1 MDFFG
6 KRKADFSNGVCR
18 CWDFTRKREKGDNSG
33 LLQGEIMSRMF
44 IALAIMVCSYS
55 AFGDV
60 PPSRRSAVVVE
71 NRVLAT
77 VRDQIITVVDVTKKM
92 DMIFCQQFAQYKGIP
107 EARYEFYRANWKKI
121 FEELVDRQLILSM
134 AEEKQFGVTNGDI
147 REELEEIFGPNAMMN
162 LYDEG
167 LSLHDVE
174 EMMKADILLRRAL
187 SFYVHSPV
195 LAAVTPS
202 VLRAAYRKRVE
213 EMRKK
218 YGWVWRSVTVKAKS
232 GDCKKEVADRMWK
245 GLQKDHRTI
254 EQIRAELGEGYE
266 VVVSQPF
273 RSEQSEV
280 AQNVQVILEPLQTQ
294 TFSEPQPFTSRS
306 DPRQGWRCYIV
317 DERFFV
323 KVPSFEEL
331 ESTLRQEIA
340 SPVIAKRTVEFF
352 EDLRKQYGVKHL
364 LSSEELQALE
374 PFQLKEKTGAS

>member
-1 MDFFG
+1 M
-6 KRKADFSNGVCR
+6 C
-18 CWDFTRKREKGDNSG
+18 
-33 LLQGEIMSRMF
+33 RMF
-44 IALAIMVCSYS
+44 IALAIMVCSCL
-55 AFGDV
+55 AFADV
-60 PPSRRSAVVVE
+60 PASRRSAIVVE

-92 DMIFCQQFAQYKGIP
+92 DMIFCQQFPQYKGVP
-107 EARYEFYRANWKKI
+107 EARYEFYHTNWRKI

-134 AEEKQFGVTNGDI
+134 SEEKQFGVTNGDI

-162 LYDEG
+162 LYEEG

-195 LAAVTPS
+195 IAAITPA

-213 EMRKK
+213 EMKKK
-218 YGWVWRSVTVKAKS
+218 YGWVWRSVTVKSKS
-232 GDCKKEVADRMWK
+232 GDCRKDVADRVWNR
-245 GLQKDHRTI
+245 LQKDHRTI
-254 EQIRAELGEGYE
+254 EQISAELGDGYE
-266 VVVSQPF
+266 VVLSQSF

-280 AQNVQVILEPLQTQ
+280 AQNVQAILEQLQPK
-294 TFSEPQPFTSRS
+294 TFSEPQSFTSRS

-340 SPVIAKRTVEFF
+340 SPVITKRTVEFF

-364 LSSEELQALE
+364 LTSEELRAFE
-374 PFQLKEKTGAS
+374 PFQLKEKTGAA